1 MEIVPPEPPSRALF
15 ATTLPLCLNI
25 CFTSLEL
32 IEFLAHGGL
41 PTILLQTGGGVRTRI
56 TLCACSVCTQRKFGI
71 KGVLWPRQD
80 PNLQIG
86 VLISDINLCALGLS
100 TAWWTRTGRCLL
112 GCSAPTTWN
121 SWVPLHVQSGAQK
134 WSSKSSRNS
143 RLGRAQPPPM
153 APGHPFCKGFP
164 TVNCCL
170 LPRPSLRPFSFPLG
184 CLFRP

>member
-1 MEIVPPEPPSRALF
+1 MSEYLF
-15 ATTLPLCLNI
+15 YIHPLSSLNYWLTVA
-25 CFTSLEL
+25 CQQFCSKLVEESGLEL
-32 IEFLAHGGL
+32 HFVPTHG
-41 PTILLQTGGGVRTRI
+41 
-56 TLCACSVCTQRKFGI
+56 CTQRKFGI

-86 VLISDINLCALGLS
+86 VIVGDINLCALGLS

-121 SWVPLHVQSGAQK
+121 SWVPLHVQSEAQK